1 MNGIPRLSLFPI
13 AVSETKA
20 IATDLRYSLRIAD
33 PAILWLFLG
42 LTVVLARFVPTTFD
56 DIHNL
61 IFQYA
66 GIGSRT
72 AGYSLMRDPNIYAP
86 WSMQFGVFKRCDI
99 CRQDTSPPA
108 GKAVTSVAV
117 PHNGSAVAV
126 KEDAL
131 VVVLFL
137 SCSFHTPSQDHRA
150 ALVAAQEKD
159 ARPTATIEVKFDR
172 QGELGVEVGSMKGHL
187 ADGEVLDG

>member
-1 MNGIPRLSLFPI
+1 M
-13 AVSETKA
+13 
-20 IATDLRYSLRIAD
+20 
-33 PAILWLFLG
+33 
-42 LTVVLARFVPTTFD
+42 PTTFD

-172 QGELGVEVGSMKGHL
+172 QGELGVEVGSMKGRSRRRRGSRRLMRKLTAKL
-187 ADGEVLDG
+187 AESCGSLSLTLGECQKSRAKTDMPR